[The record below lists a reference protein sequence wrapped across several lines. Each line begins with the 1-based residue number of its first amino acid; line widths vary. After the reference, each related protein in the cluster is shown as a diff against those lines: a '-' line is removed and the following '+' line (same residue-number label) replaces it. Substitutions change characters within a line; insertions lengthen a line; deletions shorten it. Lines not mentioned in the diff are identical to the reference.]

1 MAKQRGK
8 DASAALA
15 TQLIVGVQKHL
26 ANGQSAFAGGQFTA
40 TQIVGQ
46 LQKLVDLRAAVSTAQ
61 AATKV
66 KVDAETALAPALD
79 AFMNAL
85 VQFVRVA
92 FGTQADVLADF
103 GLPPRKVRT
112 PLTVE
117 QKALAAAKAKATR
130 EARGTKS
137 AKAKKGIV
145 GAVTSVVITPVVAGA
160 PVVQPASAPVVTPTT
175 GK

>member
-1 MAKQRGK
+1 
-8 DASAALA
+8 
-15 TQLIVGVQKHL
+15 
-26 ANGQSAFAGGQFTA
+26 
-40 TQIVGQ
+40 
-46 LQKLVDLRAAVSTAQ
+46 
-61 AATKV
+61 
-66 KVDAETALAPALD
+66 
-79 AFMNAL
+79 
-85 VQFVRVA
+85 
-92 FGTQADVLADF
+92 
-103 GLPPRKVRT
+103 VRT